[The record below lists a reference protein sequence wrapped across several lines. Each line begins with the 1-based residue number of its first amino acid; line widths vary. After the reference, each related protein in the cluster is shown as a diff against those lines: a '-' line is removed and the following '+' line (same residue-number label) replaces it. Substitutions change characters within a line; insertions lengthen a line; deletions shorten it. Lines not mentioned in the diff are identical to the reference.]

1 MIYFLTSI
9 FFPRWRTILIDFAL
23 DKNIFHSTTM
33 VRFLFSFIVVISY
46 IPFLHR
52 FHLAE
57 ELIFGLDVP
66 SIVYFVL
73 ILFYYLLAVFNQKY
87 LIVLLLESVYV
98 RTLCFSVVHI

>member
-1 MIYFLTSI
+1 
-9 FFPRWRTILIDFAL
+9 
-23 DKNIFHSTTM
+23 M

-87 LIVLLLESVYV
+87 LIDLLLE
-98 RTLCFSVVHI
+98 